1 MIKAAD
7 TVEMQIPPQITDH
20 GKSKTQE
27 CYMLKKLIPALAL
40 AGLVS
45 GQAMALTNAGFES
58 GVDGWSPAIG
68 GVVEQRSAGTV
79 MVFDDN
85 YGDFEASPVDPVS
98 GSSYGMLVGTY
109 QVSDPSTMYAF
120 NLTGSPSVAGDKF
133 YVRLFSAEYDLAN
146 NNDNFTVT
154 FNTNTGAP
162 TVFSWSVSD
171 TYQYIYGGA
180 DPLVGINADS
190 GWLDTDMPT
199 GTNSVYF
206 QINNVGDANNM
217 PLVAVDFAPAAPV
230 PETDV
235 SLMMLAGLGVLGVVA
250 RRRTKTA

>member
-1 MIKAAD
+1 
-7 TVEMQIPPQITDH
+7 
-20 GKSKTQE
+20 
-27 CYMLKKLIPALAL
+27 MLKKLIPALAL

-58 GVDGWSPAIG
+58 GVTGWSPVVG
-68 GVVEQRSAGTV
+68 GVVEQRSAGAVT
-79 MVFDDN
+79 VFDDT
-85 YGDFEASPVDPVS
+85 YGDFSTGYSVDPVS

-109 QVSDPSTMYAF
+109 PASGPSTMYAF

-133 YVRLFSAEYDLAN
+133 YVRLFSAEFDLAN
-146 NNDNFTVT
+146 YNDNFTVT
-154 FNTNTGAP
+154 FNTNVGAP
-162 TVFSWSVSD
+162 TTFSWSVSD

-180 DPLVGINADS
+180 DPLSGLQADS
-190 GWLDTDMPT
+190 GWLETNMPT

-206 QINNVGDANNM
+206 EINNVGDVGNM

-235 SLMMLAGLGVLGVVA
+235 SLMMLAGLGMLGVVA